1 MLEMVTV
8 SDVTV
13 VLVEC
18 VCRMDGDSYDE
29 SLIDPE
35 VEMTLD
41 HVSENPEAAVNRSRK
56 RLSNRSRN

>member
-1 MLEMVTV
+1 MVTE
-8 SDVTV
+8 SNATV
-13 VLVEC
+13 VLVDC
-18 VCRMDGDSYDE
+18 VCRMDRGSYDE

-41 HVSENPEAAVNRSRK
+41 HVSGNPEAAANRSRK